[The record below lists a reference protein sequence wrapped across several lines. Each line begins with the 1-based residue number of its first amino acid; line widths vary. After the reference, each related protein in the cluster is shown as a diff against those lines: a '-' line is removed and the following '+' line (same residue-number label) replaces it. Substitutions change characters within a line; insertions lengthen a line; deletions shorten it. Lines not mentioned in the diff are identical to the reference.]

1 MPNRDC
7 ILVVDDNVA
16 TRYAI
21 RRTLHH
27 HGFKVD
33 EAGSGGEGL
42 LKLAETDYGALVL
55 DVNLP
60 DMSGFDVV
68 RKLRSSARNQL
79 LPVVH
84 VSAASIAT
92 GDLITGLNAG
102 ADAYLVHPVDPD
114 VLLATLRSLLRARRA
129 EEALREA
136 EARFGEIFRQI
147 NAPIAVLDAG
157 LTIHDANAAFQR
169 LVGGYLGPEQLNG
182 VLGHEAGPLAA
193 LQVALGSGQRWQG
206 TFALPVQGVLR
217 MTEWRVTPYGAP
229 GQGLVLVEDTTEH
242 HARETEQRQELET
255 ANTELAFQIAE
266 RERTEMELLQA
277 QKMDSLGQLT
287 GGIAHDFNNLLT
299 TIISGLD
306 MIEIAA
312 SSGKWDKASRYV
324 DLATASAHR
333 AAALTQR
340 MLAFARKQPLD
351 PQTFDVVARIR
362 SLEDMLL
369 RSIGENI
376 ELELQ
381 LGDVALPAKADPNQF
396 ENVILN
402 LVINARDA
410 LAGQGLIRIRTGAV
424 HIERDHELA
433 PGDYI
438 SVKVLDNGSG
448 IPPELLTKVFEPFF
462 TTKPQGEGT
471 GLGLS
476 MTYGFARQSGGMARI
491 ASETGEGTEIELLL
505 PQGQAGAAQERVH
518 AAAADRGGSQR
529 ILLVDDTESV
539 RMMVREMLVEAG
551 YEVVAA
557 GNAQEALL
565 HLHGADPVDLLL
577 SDVGLPGMSGR
588 ELADAARAV
597 HPRLPVLFI
606 TGYTEQAVE
615 RGEFLGPGMALLPKP
630 FNVQELLRSVQG
642 MFVPSAGAEYPAPR
656 TDAP

>member
-1 MPNRDC
+1 MPTPDR

-16 TRYAI
+16 TRYAV
-21 RRTLHH
+21 RRVLEH
-27 HGFKVD
+27 HGFRVE
-33 EAGSGGEGL
+33 EAGTGGDGL
-42 LKLAETDYGALVL
+42 ARLAEQDFGALVL

-68 RKLRSSARNQL
+68 RQLREDARMRL

-102 ADAYLVHPVDPD
+102 ADAYLIHPVDPD
-114 VLLATLRSLLRARRA
+114 VLLATLRSLLRARRS

-147 NAPIAVLDAG
+147 NAPIAVIDAS
-157 LTIHDANAAFQR
+157 LQSQDANAAFVR
-169 LVGGYLGPEQLNG
+169 LLGVDASRSGAL
-182 VLGHEAGPLAA
+182 EALLADQAAPLSA
-193 LQVALGSGQRWQG
+193 LKVALAEGERWQG
-206 TFALPVQGVLR
+206 TFALR
-217 MTEWRVTPYGAP
+217 ADAATRITEWRVTPYRAS
-229 GQGLVLVEDTTEH
+229 GQGVVLIEDITEH
-242 HARETEQRQELET
+242 HARESEQRQEL
-255 ANTELAFQIAE
+255 ASAASELAFQIAE
-266 RERTEMELLQA
+266 RQRTEIELLQA

-312 SSGKWDKASRYV
+312 TSGKWDKASRYV
-324 DLATASAHR
+324 EIATGSAHR

-376 ELELQ
+376 ELELE
-381 LGDVALPAKADPNQF
+381 LGPQPMVAVADPNQF

-410 LAGQGLIRIRTGAV
+410 LDGQGLIRIRAGRT

-433 PGDYI
+433 PGYYI
-438 SVKVLDNGSG
+438 SVKVLDNGRG
-448 IPPELLTKVFEPFF
+448 IPLELLTKVFEPFF

-476 MTYGFARQSGGMARI
+476 MTYGFARQSGGSARI
-491 ASETGEGTEIELLL
+491 ASEAGEGTEIELLL
-505 PQGQAGAAQERVH
+505 PEGELAATTQTAPPTQVP
-518 AAAADRGGSQR
+518 RGSAER
-529 ILLVDDTESV
+529 ILLVDDTDSV
-539 RMMVREMLVEAG
+539 RVMVREMLVEAG
-551 YEVVAA
+551 YQVVEAI
-557 GNAQEALL
+557 NAQQALL
-565 HLHGADPVDLLL
+565 ELHSTREVDLLL
-577 SDVGLPGMSGR
+577 SDVGLPGMNGR
-588 ELADAARAV
+588 ELADAARALRP
-597 HPRLPVLFI
+597 HLPVLFV
-606 TGYTEQAVE
+606 TGYTESAVV
-615 RGEFLGPGMALLPKP
+615 RHEFLGPGMSLLPKP
-630 FNVQELLRSVQG
+630 FSVNELLRSVRE
-642 MFVPSAGAEYPAPR
+642 MF
-656 TDAP
+656 